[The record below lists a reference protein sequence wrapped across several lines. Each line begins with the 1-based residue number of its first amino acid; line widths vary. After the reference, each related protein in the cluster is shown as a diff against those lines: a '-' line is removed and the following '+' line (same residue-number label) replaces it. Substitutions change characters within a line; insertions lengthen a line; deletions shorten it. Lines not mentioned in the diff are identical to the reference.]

1 MKQLFP
7 ILVAIFAT
15 TMVLVMYMSKEG
27 RPWSELDEEEQ
38 KRRLGLLA
46 VFGVII
52 LAACS
57 LLFLFG
63 QS

>member
-15 TMVLVMYMSKEG
+15 TMILVMYISKEG
-27 RPWSELDEEEQ
+27 KPWNELNEEEQ
-38 KRRLGLLA
+38 RKRLSLLA

-57 LLFLFG
+57 IIFLVG
-63 QS
+63 